1 MTGERVAVIDIGSN
15 SARLAL
21 LEVYADRAFKLV
33 DELRETLR
41 LGEQLDASGY
51 LTAEAT
57 ARTLEI
63 SRVLSR
69 FCTAHRVTHVIGVAT
84 SALRRARNGQEIVDR
99 IRAETGLQISII
111 SGDEEAYYD
120 YVAAVNSAA
129 ASNGLVVDIG
139 GGSVQIVRTHQG
151 AATHLTSVPL
161 GAITLT
167 SAFLDRDKPTNK
179 QIRALEDHI
188 KANLQALPWL
198 NGHDDVTASL
208 HSGNQTATRTPRENA
223 ARSTRENA
231 ARTPRGDAALLHK
244 GKPVMI
250 GIGGTARNLAKI
262 YRRRTGYPLDLLH
275 GMVLPLAAVAD
286 IYAMLRKLSLE
297 ERRKVPGLSTKR
309 ADIIVAGA
317 AVVCSLAH
325 TVGATALAIS
335 GRGLREGLFLNHVLG
350 GDLIEP
356 RVPDPALFAATNLMR
371 YYSVDETHANHVSD
385 LAMALFDQLAPI
397 HGLKADSRRL
407 LHLAALLHDVGIA
420 VNYYNHDEHGFY
432 LLTRTGIDGLTHRE
446 LLIVA
451 CLVAVHNGNVGP
463 LKRWPAYRSLLKK
476 HDVEA
481 VTKLGGILQLSE
493 ALDRSESSL
502 VEAITCVVSDNRR
515 EVSLRLAADPDAVC
529 EIRET
534 KAMLT
539 DIATAFGVNFNL
551 DYTHDRLKRAASEVV
566 Q

>member
-129 ASNGLVVDIG
+129 ASNGVVIDIG

-167 SAFLDRDKPTNK
+167 TAFLDRDKPTNK
-179 QIRALEDHI
+179 QIRALETHI

-198 NGHDDVTASL
+198 NGHAEVAASL
-208 HSGNQTATRTPRENA
+208 HSGNQTAAHTA
-223 ARSTRENA
+223 
-231 ARTPRGDAALLHK
+231 RGDAALLHK

-275 GMVLPLAAVAD
+275 GMILPLAAVAD

-463 LKRWPAYRSLLKK
+463 LKRWPAYRSPPK
-476 HDVEA
+476 EA
-481 VTKLGGILQLSE
+481 RRGGRDKARRDPTAQRGARPQRIELSRGHHVRGVRQSP
-493 ALDRSESSL
+493 RSVL
-502 VEAITCVVSDNRR
+502 APCGRPRR
-515 EVSLRLAADPDAVC
+515 RV
-529 EIRET
+529 
-534 KAMLT
+534 
-539 DIATAFGVNFNL
+539 
-551 DYTHDRLKRAASEVV
+551 
-566 Q
+566 

>member
-33 DELRETLR
+33 DELHETLR
-41 LGEQLDASGY
+41 LGEQLDEDGY

-57 ARTLEI
+57 KRTLEI

-69 FCTAHRVTHVIGVAT
+69 FCTAHHVTHVIGVAT
-84 SALRRARNGQEIVDR
+84 SALRRAHNGPDIVDR
-99 IRAETGLQISII
+99 IRAETGLRISII

-129 ASNGLVVDIG
+129 ASNGVVVDIG

-151 AATHLTSVPL
+151 AATHMTSVPL

-167 SAFLDRDKPTNK
+167 TAFLDRDKPSNK
-179 QIRALEDHI
+179 QLRTLENHI
-188 KANLQALPWL
+188 KTNLQALPWL
-198 NGHDDVTASL
+198 KEHDKVAASM
-208 HSGNQTATRTPRENA
+208 HSGNQAATRAPPEAT
-223 ARSTRENA
+223 
-231 ARTPRGDAALLHK
+231 LLHN
-244 GKPVMI
+244 GKPVLI
-250 GIGGTARNLAKI
+250 GIGGTVRNLAKI

-275 GMVLPLAAVAD
+275 GMILPMDAVAD
-286 IYAMLRKLSLE
+286 IYGMLRKLSLA

-317 AVVCSLAH
+317 AVVCSLAQ
-325 TVGATALAIS
+325 TVGASALAIS

-350 GDLIEP
+350 GDLTEP
-356 RVPDPALFAATNLMR
+356 RVPDPALFAAINLMR

-385 LAMALFDQLAPI
+385 LALALFDQLAPI
-397 HGLKADSRRL
+397 HGLHAGSRRL
-407 LHLAALLHDVGIA
+407 LHIAALLHDVGIA

-463 LKRWPAYRSLLKK
+463 LKRWPEYRTLLKK
-476 HDVEA
+476 PDVGA
-481 VTKLGGILQLSE
+481 VTKLGAILQLSE

-502 VEAITCVVSDNRR
+502 VAAVTCVVSDNRR
-515 EVSLRLAADPDAVC
+515 AVSLHLAADPDAVC

-551 DYTHDRLKRAASEVV
+551 DYTYDRLKRSASEVV
-566 Q
+566 E